1 MSSALELIDLSVQVL
16 TPGGLLLEL
25 EDPDNGYEVHADSFA
40 TSALTH
46 RKTEVANRWIEGTYA
61 VSTVRDNAQEAL
73 VVWVEGRTM
82 YDYRSKM
89 EALKT
94 CFDQATFTVVKTIGN
109 AVETWDCEVSD
120 YTEES
125 QQEFIHR
132 TLGALRVQ
140 LNRRPHTNLQQI
152 TTDVLPQTWWAA
164 MVVGLEVGL
173 SPIGPFAVGT
183 PARPLALGLKDFLP

>member
-1 MSSALELIDLSVQVL
+1 MSSPLELIDLSVTVL
-16 TPGGLLLEL
+16 TPGGVMLEL

-40 TSALTH
+40 TSAITH
-46 RKTEVANRWIEGTYA
+46 RKTEVNNRWIEGTYA

-73 VVWVEGRTM
+73 VVWVEGTTM

-89 EALKT
+89 ETLKA

-125 QQEFIHR
+125 QQEFIFR
-132 TLGALRVQ
+132 TMGDLRVQ
-140 LNRRPHTNLQQI
+140 LNRRPQVQLTQI
-152 TTDVLPQTWWAA
+152 TTEVLPQTWWAA
-164 MVVGLEVGL
+164 MVVGNELGL
-173 SPIGPFAVGT
+173 TPIGPFAVGT
-183 PARPLALGLKDFLP
+183 PARPLAYALKDFLP